1 MWVQFSDWATPVV
14 PVVKKSGEIR
24 LCGDFKVTINPVLD
38 IEHYPLPKI
47 EDIFAELAGGTSF
60 TKIDLAHAYQQLPV
74 EESSRQFLTINT
86 HKGLFTY
93 NRLAF
98 GVASAPSIYQKTME
112 QIVQGLKG
120 VQVYLDDIICTGSS
134 DREHLDNLDQLLSRL
149 EDFGLRVKK
158 SKCEFF
164 KPSVTYLGY
173 CIDSNGLHATSDK
186 IQSIVDAKQP
196 ENVQEL
202 RSFLELLNYYGKFMP
217 MLSTEIQ
224 PLNQLLSPKVKFK
237 WTPECNSAFQ
247 KAKELIT
254 SSSVLTHYDLDL
266 PLTLACD
273 ASNYGI
279 GAVISH
285 VFPDGKERPIAF
297 ASKTLNSAQRG
308 YSQIEK
314 EALSIVFGVRKFYQY
329 LYGRH
334 FTLITDHRPLLT
346 IFGPKNAIPSMA
358 AARLQRWALFLSGF
372 QYEIKYK
379 NTKVHGNADGL
390 SRLPPSKSTVK
401 PSSKS
406 LDCVD
411 VYLLSHLNNSLPV
424 TSQMISRETS
434 KDPVL
439 SKVCNM
445 IVSGWPHQSGD
456 NDDLDP
462 YYKRQ
467 HELSLLQGCVMLD
480 TRVVFP
486 PSSGQLFWKSY
497 MSDTSVWSR

>member
-1 MWVQFSDWATPVV
+1 MKKHDQLFKDELGKIKDFEARVVLQDGVTPKFCRPRPVAYALREKVENELDRLQQCGVISPVQFSDWATPVV

-173 CIDSNGLHATSDK
+173 RIDSNGLHATSDK

-202 RSFLELLNYYGKFMP
+202 
-217 MLSTEIQ
+217 
-224 PLNQLLSPKVKFK
+224 
-237 WTPECNSAFQ
+237 
-247 KAKELIT
+247 
-254 SSSVLTHYDLDL
+254 
-266 PLTLACD
+266 
-273 ASNYGI
+273 
-279 GAVISH
+279 
-285 VFPDGKERPIAF
+285 
-297 ASKTLNSAQRG
+297 
-308 YSQIEK
+308 
-314 EALSIVFGVRKFYQY
+314 
-329 LYGRH
+329 
-334 FTLITDHRPLLT
+334 
-346 IFGPKNAIPSMA
+346 
-358 AARLQRWALFLSGF
+358 
-372 QYEIKYK
+372 
-379 NTKVHGNADGL
+379 
-390 SRLPPSKSTVK
+390 
-401 PSSKS
+401 
-406 LDCVD
+406 
-411 VYLLSHLNNSLPV
+411 
-424 TSQMISRETS
+424 
-434 KDPVL
+434 
-439 SKVCNM
+439 
-445 IVSGWPHQSGD
+445 
-456 NDDLDP
+456 
-462 YYKRQ
+462 
-467 HELSLLQGCVMLD
+467 
-480 TRVVFP
+480 
-486 PSSGQLFWKSY
+486 
-497 MSDTSVWSR
+497 